1 MMLEIVIIV
10 GLLALCRKV
19 YPYFVEIF
27 GDMK

>member
-1 MMLEIVIIV
+1 MIEITIIV

>member
-1 MMLEIVIIV
+1 MVEVTIII
-10 GLLALCRKV
+10 GCLALCRKV